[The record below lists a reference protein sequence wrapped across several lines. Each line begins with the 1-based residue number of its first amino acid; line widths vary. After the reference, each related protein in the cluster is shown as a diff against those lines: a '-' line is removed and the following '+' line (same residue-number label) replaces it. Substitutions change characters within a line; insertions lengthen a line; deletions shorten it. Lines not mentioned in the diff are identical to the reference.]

1 MEKPTKEDRKL
12 LTDFFMWMV
21 ENDFDHNIRIRVET
35 KAELFLR
42 DRNQKQPEPVSSV
55 MRSAYMVQD
64 ENLLI
69 HGCFHDQEKANEYVD
84 GNNSMKIIKMAI
96 I

>member
-21 ENDFDHNIRIRVET
+21 ENDFDHNIRVRVET

-42 DRNQKQPEPVSSV
+42 DRNQKQQEPVSSV
-55 MRSAYMVQD
+55 
-64 ENLLI
+64 
-69 HGCFHDQEKANEYVD
+69 
-84 GNNSMKIIKMAI
+84 IKRKSKCDYCNDSGAAPFKTGDKCPLCQ
-96 I
+96 